1 MITIEML
8 NQNPALSALT
18 DAQKA
23 AIAEISKN
31 DEATVIGTKI
41 GALHGQYDADILNV
55 SGIAKAEGEKS
66 YDYLKRVLGDYKT
79 KSDEVSTL
87 QAKIETQKQKIIDLT
102 KQMSVTGSDEVL
114 AKQLSEA
121 KQQLKDA
128 RHQVTQLQTQLT
140 SKRDELNQAKAE
152 YEKKEKDLQ
161 VGFAFTNATAG
172 LKFKAD
178 VSEPVKKILL
188 AAAKDEIL
196 AKGTPDFI
204 DDGQGGK
211 KLVFRD
217 TAGNTINNPKNN
229 LNPYTLSELVME
241 TSLKDVI
248 DTGKQQPG
256 GGTGPNKPSGGSPS
270 AGTFDL
276 AGVKTQLEADRQIEN
291 YLLSIGLTRD
301 NVEFGNKV
309 LEIRNENNVS
319 ELPIR

>member
-8 NQNPALSALT
+8 NQSESLKGLT
-18 DAQKA
+18 DAQKL
-23 AIAEISKN
+23 AITTLSSN

-41 GALHGQYDADILNV
+41 GALHGQYDADILSI
-55 SGIAKAEGEKS
+55 SGISKADGEKT

-79 KSDEVSTL
+79 KLDGTKTL
-87 QAKIETQKQKIIDLT
+87 SAQLEAQKKKVTELEAKLAAG
-102 KQMSVTGSDEVL
+102 GSDEAV
-114 AKQLSEA
+114 

-140 SKRDELNQAKAE
+140 TKTEELDKAKKD
-152 YEKKEKDLQ
+152 YEQKEKDLQ

-172 LKFKAD
+172 IKFTAD

-204 DDGQGGK
+204 DDGNGGK
-211 KLVFRD
+211 KLVLRD
-217 TAGNTINNPKNN
+217 AAGNTLNNPKNN
-229 LNPYTLSELVME
+229 LNPYTIEELVVE

-248 DTGKQQPG
+248 DTGRQQSG
-256 GGTGPNKPSGGSPS
+256 GGTVPPVKPNGGG
-270 AGTFDL
+270 GTTLDL
-276 AGVKTQLEADRQIEN
+276 SGVKTQLEADTQIEK
-291 YLLSIGLTRD
+291 YLLSTGLTRD
-301 NVEFGNKV
+301 NAEFGDKV

>member
-23 AIAEISKN
+23 TIAEISKN

-55 SGIAKAEGEKS
+55 SGIAKTDGEKS

-79 KSDEVSTL
+79 KLDSTKTL
-87 QAKIETQKQKIIDLT
+87 SAQLEASKKKVTELETKLAAG
-102 KQMSVTGSDEVL
+102 GSDEVL
-114 AKQLSEA
+114 

-128 RHQVTQLQTQLT
+128 KHQVVQLQTQLT
-140 SKRDELNQAKAE
+140 AKGEELDNAKKD
-152 YEKKEKDLQ
+152 YEAKEKNMQ
-161 VGFAFTNATAG
+161 VGFAFANATAG
-172 LKFKAD
+172 IKFKAGIAES
-178 VSEPVKKILL
+178 VQKILL
-188 AAAKDEIL
+188 SAAKDEIL

-204 DDGQGGK
+204 DDGHGNK
-211 KLVFRD
+211 KLVLRD
-217 TAGNTINNPKNN
+217 ENGNTLNNPKNN
-229 LNPYTLSELVME
+229 LNPYTLNELIME

-256 GGTGPNKPSGGSPS
+256 GGTKPLGNQNGGS
-270 AGTFDL
+270 GTTLDL
-276 AGVKTQLEADRQIEN
+276 SGAKTQLEADTQIEN
-291 YLLSIGLTRD
+291 YLLSTGLTRD

>member
-8 NQNPALSALT
+8 NQNAALSTLT

-23 AIAEISKN
+23 AITEISKN

-79 KSDEVSTL
+79 KLDGTKTLSAQLEAQKNKVAELEAKLAAGGYDEAL
-87 QAKIETQKQKIIDLT
+87 
-102 KQMSVTGSDEVL
+102 
-114 AKQLSEA
+114 

-140 SKRDELNQAKAE
+140 AKTGELDRAKKD
-152 YEKKEKDLQ
+152 YEQKEKDLQ

-172 LKFKAD
+172 IKFKAD

-204 DDGQGGK
+204 DDGNGGK
-211 KLVFRD
+211 KLVLRD
-217 TAGNTINNPKNN
+217 AAGNTLNNPKNN
-229 LNPYTLSELVME
+229 LNPYTIEELVME

-248 DTGKQQPG
+248 DTGRQQSG
-256 GGTGPNKPSGGSPS
+256 GGTVPPVKPNGGG
-270 AGTFDL
+270 GTTLDL
-276 AGVKTQLEADRQIEN
+276 SGVKTQLEADTQIEK
-291 YLLSIGLTRD
+291 YLLSTGLTRD
-301 NVEFGNKV
+301 NAEFGNKV

>member
-8 NQNPALSALT
+8 NQSESLKGLT
-18 DAQKA
+18 DAQKL
-23 AIAEISKN
+23 AITTLSSN

-41 GALHGQYDADILNV
+41 GALHGQYDADILSI
-55 SGIAKAEGEKS
+55 SGISKADGEKT

-79 KSDEVSTL
+79 KLDGTKTL
-87 QAKIETQKQKIIDLT
+87 SAQLEAQKKKVTELETKLAAG
-102 KQMSVTGSDEVL
+102 GSDEAV
-114 AKQLSEA
+114 

-128 RHQVTQLQTQLT
+128 RHQVTQLQAQLT
-140 SKRDELNQAKAE
+140 AKTGELDKAKKD

-172 LKFKAD
+172 IKFKAD

-204 DDGQGGK
+204 DDGNGGK
-211 KLVFRD
+211 KLVLRD
-217 TAGNTINNPKNN
+217 AAGNTLNNPKNN
-229 LNPYTLSELVME
+229 LNPYTIEELVME

-256 GGTGPNKPSGGSPS
+256 GGTKPNPS
-270 AGTFDL
+270 ADHRTVNLDL
-276 AGVKTQLEADRQIEN
+276 STAKTQQEADVQIEK
-291 YLLSIGLTRD
+291 YLLSTGLTRD
-301 NVEFGNKV
+301 NVEFGNKA

-319 ELPIR
+319 NLPIR

>member
-1 MITIEML
+1 ML
-8 NQNPALSALT
+8 NQSESLKGLT
-18 DAQKA
+18 DAQKL
-23 AIAEISKN
+23 AITTLSSN

-41 GALHGQYDADILNV
+41 GALHGQYDADILSI
-55 SGIAKAEGEKS
+55 SGISKADGEKT

-79 KSDEVSTL
+79 KLDGTKTL
-87 QAKIETQKQKIIDLT
+87 SAQLEAQKKKVTELETKLAAG
-102 KQMSVTGSDEVL
+102 GSDEAV
-114 AKQLSEA
+114 

-140 SKRDELNQAKAE
+140 AKTEERDNAKKD

-172 LKFKAD
+172 IKFKAD

-204 DDGQGGK
+204 DDGNGGK
-211 KLVFRD
+211 KLVLRD
-217 TAGNTINNPKNN
+217 AAGNTLNNPKNN
-229 LNPYTLSELVME
+229 LNPYTIEELVME

-256 GGTGPNKPSGGSPS
+256 GGTKPNPQPDHR
-270 AGTFDL
+270 TVNLDL
-276 AGVKTQLEADRQIEN
+276 STAKTQQEADVQIEN
-291 YLLSIGLTRD
+291 YLLSTGLTRD
-301 NVEFGNKV
+301 NVEFGNKA

-319 ELPIR
+319 NLPIR

>member
-8 NQNPALSALT
+8 NQSESLKGLT
-18 DAQKA
+18 DAQKL
-23 AIAEISKN
+23 AITTLSSN
-31 DEATVIGTKI
+31 DEAAVIGTKI
-41 GALHGQYDADILNV
+41 GALHGQYDADILSI
-55 SGIAKAEGEKS
+55 SGISKADGEKT

-79 KSDEVSTL
+79 KLDGTKTL
-87 QAKIETQKQKIIDLT
+87 SAQLETQKKKVTELET
-102 KQMSVTGSDEVL
+102 KLAAGGSDEVV
-114 AKQLSEA
+114 

-140 SKRDELNQAKAE
+140 AKTGELDKAKKD

-161 VGFAFTNATAG
+161 VGFAFINATAG
-172 LKFKAD
+172 IKFKAD

-204 DDGQGGK
+204 DDGNGGK
-211 KLVFRD
+211 KLVLRD
-217 TAGNTINNPKNN
+217 ATGNTLNNPKNN
-229 LNPYTLSELVME
+229 LNPYTIEELVME

-256 GGTGPNKPSGGSPS
+256 GGTGPTKPNNHQIVNL
-270 AGTFDL
+270 DL
-276 AGVKTQLEADRQIEN
+276 STAKTQQEADVQIEN
-291 YLLSIGLTRD
+291 YLLSTGLTRD
-301 NVEFGNKV
+301 NVEFGNKA

-319 ELPIR
+319 SLPIR

>member
-8 NQNPALSALT
+8 NQSESLKGLT
-18 DAQKA
+18 DAQKL
-23 AIAEISKN
+23 AITTLSSN
-31 DEATVIGTKI
+31 DEAVVIGTKI
-41 GALHGQYDADILNV
+41 GALHGQYDADILSI
-55 SGIAKAEGEKS
+55 SGISKADGEKT

-79 KSDEVSTL
+79 KLDGTKTL
-87 QAKIETQKQKIIDLT
+87 SAQLETQKKKVTELET
-102 KQMSVTGSDEVL
+102 KLAAGGSDEAV
-114 AKQLSEA
+114 

-140 SKRDELNQAKAE
+140 AKTGELDKAKKD

-172 LKFKAD
+172 IKFKAD

-204 DDGQGGK
+204 DDGNGGK
-211 KLVFRD
+211 KLVLRD
-217 TAGNTINNPKNN
+217 AAGNTLNNPKNN
-229 LNPYTLSELVME
+229 LNPYTIEELVME

-256 GGTGPNKPSGGSPS
+256 GGTKPNPQPDHR
-270 AGTFDL
+270 TVNLDL
-276 AGVKTQLEADRQIEN
+276 STAKTQQEADVQIEN
-291 YLLSIGLTRD
+291 YLLSTGLTRD
-301 NVEFGNKV
+301 NVEFGNKA

-319 ELPIR
+319 SLPIR

>member
-8 NQNPALSALT
+8 NQSESLKGLT
-18 DAQKA
+18 DAQKL
-23 AIAEISKN
+23 AITTLSSN

-41 GALHGQYDADILNV
+41 GALHGQYDADILSI
-55 SGIAKAEGEKS
+55 SGISKADGEKT

-79 KSDEVSTL
+79 KLDGTKTL
-87 QAKIETQKQKIIDLT
+87 SAQLEAQKKKVTELEAKLAAG
-102 KQMSVTGSDEVL
+102 GSDEAV
-114 AKQLSEA
+114 

-140 SKRDELNQAKAE
+140 AKTEELDNAKKD

-172 LKFKAD
+172 IKFKAD
-178 VSEPVKKILL
+178 VSEPVRKILL

-196 AKGTPDFI
+196 AKGTPDFV
-204 DDGQGGK
+204 DDGNGGK
-211 KLVFRD
+211 KLVLRD
-217 TAGNTINNPKNN
+217 AAGNTLNNPKNN
-229 LNPYTLSELVME
+229 LNPYTIEELVME

-256 GGTGPNKPSGGSPS
+256 GGTNPNPSPDHR
-270 AGTFDL
+270 TFNLDL
-276 AGVKTQLEADRQIEN
+276 STAKTQQEADVQIEN
-291 YLLSIGLTRD
+291 YLLSTGLTRD
-301 NVEFGNKV
+301 NVEFGNKA

-319 ELPIR
+319 NLPIR

>member
-8 NQNPALSALT
+8 NQSESLKGLT
-18 DAQKA
+18 DAQKL
-23 AIAEISKN
+23 AITTLSSN

-41 GALHGQYDADILNV
+41 GALHGQYDADILSI
-55 SGIAKAEGEKS
+55 SGISKADGEKT

-79 KSDEVSTL
+79 KLDGTKTL
-87 QAKIETQKQKIIDLT
+87 SAQLEAQKKKVTELETKLAAG
-102 KQMSVTGSDEVL
+102 GSDEAV
-114 AKQLSEA
+114 

-140 SKRDELNQAKAE
+140 AKTEELDNAKKD

-172 LKFKAD
+172 IKFKAD
-178 VSEPVKKILL
+178 VSEPVRKILL

-196 AKGTPDFI
+196 AKGTPDFV
-204 DDGQGGK
+204 DDGNGGK
-211 KLVFRD
+211 KLVLRD
-217 TAGNTINNPKNN
+217 DAGNTLNNPKNN
-229 LNPYTLSELVME
+229 LNPYTIEELVME

-256 GGTGPNKPSGGSPS
+256 GGTKPNPSSDHR
-270 AGTFDL
+270 TFNLDL
-276 AGVKTQLEADRQIEN
+276 STAKTQQEADVQIEN
-291 YLLSIGLTRD
+291 YLLSTGLTRD
-301 NVEFGNKV
+301 NVEFGNKA

-319 ELPIR
+319 NLPIR

>member
-8 NQNPALSALT
+8 NQSESLKGLT
-18 DAQKA
+18 DAQKL
-23 AIAEISKN
+23 AITTLSSN

-41 GALHGQYDADILNV
+41 GALHGQYDADILSI
-55 SGIAKAEGEKS
+55 SGISKTDGEKS

-79 KSDEVSTL
+79 KLDGTKTL
-87 QAKIETQKQKIIDLT
+87 SAQLEAQKKKVTELETKLA
-102 KQMSVTGSDEVL
+102 VGGSDEAV
-114 AKQLSEA
+114 

-140 SKRDELNQAKAE
+140 AKTGELDKAKKD
-152 YEKKEKDLQ
+152 YEQKEKDLQ

-172 LKFKAD
+172 IKFKAD

-204 DDGQGGK
+204 DDGNGGK
-211 KLVFRD
+211 KLVLRD
-217 TAGNTINNPKNN
+217 AAGNTLNNPKNN
-229 LNPYTLSELVME
+229 LNPYTIEELVME

-248 DTGKQQPG
+248 DTGKQQTG
-256 GGTGPNKPSGGSPS
+256 GGTKPNPQSGHR
-270 AGTFDL
+270 TVNLDL
-276 AGVKTQLEADRQIEN
+276 STAKTQQEADVQIEN
-291 YLLSIGLTRD
+291 YLLSTGLTRD
-301 NVEFGNKV
+301 NVEFGNKA

-319 ELPIR
+319 DLPIR

>member
-8 NQNPALSALT
+8 NQSESLKGLT
-18 DAQKA
+18 DAQKL
-23 AIAEISKN
+23 AITTLSSN

-41 GALHGQYDADILNV
+41 GALHGQYDADIFSI
-55 SGIAKAEGEKS
+55 SGISKADGEKT

-79 KSDEVSTL
+79 KLGGTKTL
-87 QAKIETQKQKIIDLT
+87 SAQLEAQKKKVTELETKLAAG
-102 KQMSVTGSDEVL
+102 GSDEAV
-114 AKQLSEA
+114 

-140 SKRDELNQAKAE
+140 AKTEELDNAKKD

-172 LKFKAD
+172 IKFKAD
-178 VSEPVKKILL
+178 VSEPVRKILL

-196 AKGTPDFI
+196 AKGTPDFV
-204 DDGQGGK
+204 DDGNGGK
-211 KLVFRD
+211 KLVLRD
-217 TAGNTINNPKNN
+217 AAGNTLNNPKNN
-229 LNPYTLSELVME
+229 LNPYTIEELVME

-256 GGTGPNKPSGGSPS
+256 GGTKPNPSSDHR
-270 AGTFDL
+270 TFNLDL
-276 AGVKTQLEADRQIEN
+276 STAKTQQEADIQIEN
-291 YLLSIGLTRD
+291 YLLSTGLTRD
-301 NVEFGNKV
+301 NVEFGNKA

-319 ELPIR
+319 NLPIR

>member
-8 NQNPALSALT
+8 NQSESLKGLT
-18 DAQKA
+18 DAQKL
-23 AIAEISKN
+23 AITTLSSN

-41 GALHGQYDADILNV
+41 GALHGQYDADILSI
-55 SGIAKAEGEKS
+55 SGISKADGEKT

-79 KSDEVSTL
+79 KLDGTKTL
-87 QAKIETQKQKIIDLT
+87 SAQLEAQKKKVTELETKLAAG
-102 KQMSVTGSDEVL
+102 GSDEAV
-114 AKQLSEA
+114 

-140 SKRDELNQAKAE
+140 AKTEELDNAKKD

-172 LKFKAD
+172 IKFKAD
-178 VSEPVKKILL
+178 VSEPVRKILL

-196 AKGTPDFI
+196 AKGTPDFV
-204 DDGQGGK
+204 DDGKGGK
-211 KLVFRD
+211 KLVLRD
-217 TAGNTINNPKNN
+217 AAGNTLNNPKNN
-229 LNPYTLSELVME
+229 LNPYTIEELVME

-256 GGTGPNKPSGGSPS
+256 GGTKPNPSSDNRTFNLDLS
-270 AGTFDL
+270 A
-276 AGVKTQLEADRQIEN
+276 AKTQQEADIQIEN
-291 YLLSIGLTRD
+291 YLLSTGLTRD
-301 NVEFGNKV
+301 NVEFGNKA

-319 ELPIR
+319 NLPIR

>member
-8 NQNPALSALT
+8 NQNAALSALT

-23 AIAEISKN
+23 AITEISKN

-79 KSDEVSTL
+79 KLDGTKTL
-87 QAKIETQKQKIIDLT
+87 SAQLEAQKNKVTELEAKLAAG
-102 KQMSVTGSDEVL
+102 GSDEAV
-114 AKQLSEA
+114 

-140 SKRDELNQAKAE
+140 AKTGELDKAKKD
-152 YEKKEKDLQ
+152 YEQKEKDLQ

-172 LKFKAD
+172 IKFKAD

-196 AKGTPDFI
+196 AKGTPDFV
-204 DDGQGGK
+204 DDGNGGK
-211 KLVFRD
+211 KLVLRD
-217 TAGNTINNPKNN
+217 AAGNTLNNPKNN
-229 LNPYTLSELVME
+229 LNPYTIEELVLE

-248 DTGKQQPG
+248 DTGKRQSG
-256 GGTGPNKPSGGSPS
+256 GGTKPLVNPNGGS
-270 AGTFDL
+270 GTTLDL
-276 AGVKTQLEADRQIEN
+276 SGVKTQLEADTQIEN
-291 YLLSIGLTRD
+291 YLLSTGLTRD

-309 LEIRNENNVS
+309 LEIRNENKVS

>member
-8 NQNPALSALT
+8 NQNAALSTLT

-23 AIAEISKN
+23 AITEISKN

-41 GALHGQYDADILNV
+41 GALHGQYDADILNI
-55 SGIAKAEGEKS
+55 SGIAKADGEKS
-66 YDYLKRVLGDYKT
+66 YDYLKRVLSDYKT
-79 KSDEVSTL
+79 KLDGTKTL
-87 QAKIETQKQKIIDLT
+87 SAQLEAQKNKVTELEAKLAAG
-102 KQMSVTGSDEVL
+102 GSDEAL
-114 AKQLSEA
+114 

-140 SKRDELNQAKAE
+140 AKTGELDRAKKD
-152 YEKKEKDLQ
+152 YEQKEKDLQ

-172 LKFKAD
+172 IKFKAD

-204 DDGQGGK
+204 DDGNGGK
-211 KLVFRD
+211 KLVLRD
-217 TAGNTINNPKNN
+217 AAGNTLNNPKNN
-229 LNPYTLSELVME
+229 LNPYTIEELVLE

-248 DTGKQQPG
+248 DTGRQQPG
-256 GGTGPNKPSGGSPS
+256 GGTAPIKPNGGGS
-270 AGTFDL
+270 TTLDL
-276 AGVKTQLEADRQIEN
+276 SGAKTQLEADAQIEN
-291 YLLSIGLTRD
+291 YLLSTGLTRD
-301 NVEFGNKV
+301 NAEFGNKV

>member
-8 NQNPALSALT
+8 NQSESLKGLT
-18 DAQKA
+18 DAQKL
-23 AIAEISKN
+23 AITTLSSN

-41 GALHGQYDADILNV
+41 GALHGQYDADILSI
-55 SGIAKAEGEKS
+55 SGISKADGEKT

-79 KSDEVSTL
+79 KLDGTKTL
-87 QAKIETQKQKIIDLT
+87 SAQLEAQKKKVTELETKLAAG
-102 KQMSVTGSDEVL
+102 GSDEAV
-114 AKQLSEA
+114 

-140 SKRDELNQAKAE
+140 AKTSELDKAKKD
-152 YEKKEKDLQ
+152 YEQKEKDLQ

-172 LKFKAD
+172 IKFKAD

-204 DDGQGGK
+204 DDGNGGK
-211 KLVFRD
+211 KLVLRD
-217 TAGNTINNPKNN
+217 AAGNTLNNPKNN
-229 LNPYTLSELVME
+229 LNPYTIEELVME

-248 DTGKQQPG
+248 DTGRQQSG
-256 GGTGPNKPSGGSPS
+256 GGTKPNPSSSHRTVNLGLST
-270 AGTFDL
+270 A
-276 AGVKTQLEADRQIEN
+276 KTQQEADVQIEN
-291 YLLSIGLTRD
+291 YLLSTGLTRD
-301 NVEFGNKV
+301 NVEFGNKA

-319 ELPIR
+319 DLPIR

>member
-8 NQNPALSALT
+8 NQNAALSTLT

-23 AIAEISKN
+23 AITEISKN

-66 YDYLKRVLGDYKT
+66 YDYLKRVLCDYKT
-79 KSDEVSTL
+79 KLDGTKTL
-87 QAKIETQKQKIIDLT
+87 SAQLEAQKNKVAELEAKLAAG
-102 KQMSVTGSDEVL
+102 GSDEAL
-114 AKQLSEA
+114 

-140 SKRDELNQAKAE
+140 AKAGE
-152 YEKKEKDLQ
+152 LDRAKKDYEQKEKDLQ

-172 LKFKAD
+172 IKFKAD

-204 DDGQGGK
+204 DDGNGGK
-211 KLVFRD
+211 KLVLRD
-217 TAGNTINNPKNN
+217 AAGNTLNNPKNN
-229 LNPYTLSELVME
+229 LNPYTIEELVME

-248 DTGKQQPG
+248 DTGRQQQG
-256 GGTGPNKPSGGSPS
+256 GGTVPHVKLNGGG
-270 AGTFDL
+270 GTTLDL
-276 AGVKTQLEADRQIEN
+276 SGVKTQLEADTQIEK
-291 YLLSIGLTRD
+291 YLLSTGLTRD
-301 NVEFGNKV
+301 NAEFGSKV

>member
-8 NQNPALSALT
+8 NQSESLKGLT
-18 DAQKA
+18 DAQKL
-23 AIAEISKN
+23 AITTLSSN

-41 GALHGQYDADILNV
+41 GALHGQYDADILSI
-55 SGIAKAEGEKS
+55 SGISKADGEKT

-79 KSDEVSTL
+79 KLDGTKTL
-87 QAKIETQKQKIIDLT
+87 SAQLEAQKKKVTELEAKLAAG
-102 KQMSVTGSDEVL
+102 GSDEAV
-114 AKQLSEA
+114 

-140 SKRDELNQAKAE
+140 AKTEELDNAKKD

-172 LKFKAD
+172 IKFKAD
-178 VSEPVKKILL
+178 VSEPVRKILL

-204 DDGQGGK
+204 DDGNGGK
-211 KLVFRD
+211 KLVLRD
-217 TAGNTINNPKNN
+217 AAGNTLNNPKNN
-229 LNPYTLSELVME
+229 LNPYTIEELVME

-248 DTGKQQPG
+248 DTGRQQSG
-256 GGTGPNKPSGGSPS
+256 GGTQPNPSPS
-270 AGTFDL
+270 HRTVNLDL
-276 AGVKTQLEADRQIEN
+276 STAKTQQEADVQIEN
-291 YLLSIGLTRD
+291 YLLSTGLTRD
-301 NVEFGNKV
+301 NVEFGNKA

-319 ELPIR
+319 NLPIR

>member
-8 NQNPALSALT
+8 NQSESLKGLT
-18 DAQKA
+18 DAQKL
-23 AIAEISKN
+23 AITTLSSN

-41 GALHGQYDADILNV
+41 GALHGQYDADILSI
-55 SGIAKAEGEKS
+55 SGISKADGEKT

-79 KSDEVSTL
+79 KLDGTKTL
-87 QAKIETQKQKIIDLT
+87 SAQLEAQKKKVTELEAKLAAG
-102 KQMSVTGSDEVL
+102 GSDEAV
-114 AKQLSEA
+114 

-140 SKRDELNQAKAE
+140 AKTEELDNAKKD

-172 LKFKAD
+172 IKFKAD

-196 AKGTPDFI
+196 AKGTPDFV
-204 DDGQGGK
+204 DDGKGGK
-211 KLVFRD
+211 KLVLRD
-217 TAGNTINNPKNN
+217 AAGNTLNNPKNN
-229 LNPYTLSELVME
+229 LNPYTIEELVME

-256 GGTGPNKPSGGSPS
+256 GGTKPNTQSDRL
-270 AGTFDL
+270 TVNLDL
-276 AGVKTQLEADRQIEN
+276 STAKTQQEADIQIEN
-291 YLLSIGLTRD
+291 YLLSTGLTRD
-301 NVEFGNKV
+301 NVEFGNKA

-319 ELPIR
+319 SLPIR

>member
-8 NQNPALSALT
+8 NQSESLKGLT
-18 DAQKA
+18 DAQKL
-23 AIAEISKN
+23 AITTLSSN

-41 GALHGQYDADILNV
+41 GALHGQYDADILSI
-55 SGIAKAEGEKS
+55 SGISKADGEKT

-79 KSDEVSTL
+79 KLDGTKTL
-87 QAKIETQKQKIIDLT
+87 SAQLEAQKKKVTELEAKLAAG
-102 KQMSVTGSDEVL
+102 GSDEAV
-114 AKQLSEA
+114 

-140 SKRDELNQAKAE
+140 AKTGELDKAKKD
-152 YEKKEKDLQ
+152 YEQKEKDLQ

-172 LKFKAD
+172 IKFKAD

-204 DDGQGGK
+204 DDGNGGK
-211 KLVFRD
+211 KLVLRD
-217 TAGNTINNPKNN
+217 AAGNTLNNPKNN
-229 LNPYTLSELVME
+229 LNPYTIEELVME

-256 GGTGPNKPSGGSPS
+256 GGTKPNPSSGHR
-270 AGTFDL
+270 TVNLDL
-276 AGVKTQLEADRQIEN
+276 STAKTQQEADVQIEN
-291 YLLSIGLTRD
+291 YLLSTGLTRD
-301 NVEFGNKV
+301 NVEFGNKA

-319 ELPIR
+319 DLPIR

>member
-8 NQNPALSALT
+8 NQNAALSTLT

-23 AIAEISKN
+23 AITEISKN

-79 KSDEVSTL
+79 KLDGTKTL
-87 QAKIETQKQKIIDLT
+87 SAQLEAQKNKVTELEAKLAAG
-102 KQMSVTGSDEVL
+102 GSDEAL
-114 AKQLSEA
+114 

-140 SKRDELNQAKAE
+140 AKTGELDNAKKE
-152 YEKKEKDLQ
+152 YEQKEKDLQ

-172 LKFKAD
+172 IKFKAD

-204 DDGQGGK
+204 DDGNGGK
-211 KLVFRD
+211 KLVLRD
-217 TAGNTINNPKNN
+217 AAGNTLNNPKNN
-229 LNPYTLSELVME
+229 LNPYTIEELVME

-248 DTGKQQPG
+248 DTGRQQPG
-256 GGTGPNKPSGGSPS
+256 GGTVPPVKPNGGS
-270 AGTFDL
+270 GTTLDL
-276 AGVKTQLEADRQIEN
+276 SGVKTQLEADTQIEK
-291 YLLSIGLTRD
+291 YLLSTGLTRD
-301 NVEFGNKV
+301 NAEFGNKV

>member
-8 NQNPALSALT
+8 NQSESLKGLT
-18 DAQKA
+18 DAQKL
-23 AIAEISKN
+23 AITTLSSN

-41 GALHGQYDADILNV
+41 GALHGQYDADILSI
-55 SGIAKAEGEKS
+55 SGISKADGEKT

-79 KSDEVSTL
+79 KLDGTKTL
-87 QAKIETQKQKIIDLT
+87 SAQLEAQKKKVTELEAKLAAG
-102 KQMSVTGSDEVL
+102 GSDEAV
-114 AKQLSEA
+114 

-140 SKRDELNQAKAE
+140 TKTEELDKAKKD
-152 YEKKEKDLQ
+152 YEQKEKDLQ

-172 LKFKAD
+172 IKFKAD

-204 DDGQGGK
+204 DDGNGGK
-211 KLVFRD
+211 KLVLRD
-217 TAGNTINNPKNN
+217 AAGNTLNNPKNN
-229 LNPYTLSELVME
+229 LNPYTIEELVME

-248 DTGKQQPG
+248 DTGRQQPG
-256 GGTGPNKPSGGSPS
+256 GGTQPNPSPS
-270 AGTFDL
+270 QRTVNLDL
-276 AGVKTQLEADRQIEN
+276 STAKTQQEADVQIEN
-291 YLLSIGLTRD
+291 YLLSTGLTRD
-301 NVEFGNKV
+301 NVEFGNKA

-319 ELPIR
+319 DLPIR

>member
-8 NQNPALSALT
+8 NQSESLKGLT
-18 DAQKA
+18 DAQKL
-23 AIAEISKN
+23 AITTLSSN

-41 GALHGQYDADILNV
+41 GALHGQYDADILSI
-55 SGIAKAEGEKS
+55 SGISKADGEKT

-79 KSDEVSTL
+79 KLDGTKTL
-87 QAKIETQKQKIIDLT
+87 SAQLEAQKKKVTELEAKLAAG
-102 KQMSVTGSDEVL
+102 GSDEAV
-114 AKQLSEA
+114 

-140 SKRDELNQAKAE
+140 AKTGELDKAKKD
-152 YEKKEKDLQ
+152 YEQKEKDLQ

-172 LKFKAD
+172 IKFKAD

-204 DDGQGGK
+204 DDGNGGK
-211 KLVFRD
+211 KLVLRD
-217 TAGNTINNPKNN
+217 AAGNTLNNPKNN
-229 LNPYTLSELVME
+229 LNPYTIEELVME

-248 DTGKQQPG
+248 DTGRQQSG
-256 GGTGPNKPSGGSPS
+256 GGTKPNPQSGHQ
-270 AGTFDL
+270 TVNLDL
-276 AGVKTQLEADRQIEN
+276 STAKTQQEADVQIEN
-291 YLLSIGLTRD
+291 YLLSTGLTRD
-301 NVEFGNKV
+301 NVEFGNKA

-319 ELPIR
+319 NLPIR

>member
-8 NQNPALSALT
+8 NQSESLKGLT
-18 DAQKA
+18 DAQKL
-23 AIAEISKN
+23 AITTLSSN

-41 GALHGQYDADILNV
+41 GALHGQYDADILSI
-55 SGIAKAEGEKS
+55 SGINKADGEKS
-66 YDYLKRVLGDYKT
+66 YDYLKRVLGEYKT
-79 KSDEVSTL
+79 KLDGTKTL
-87 QAKIETQKQKIIDLT
+87 SAQLEAQKKKVTELETKLAAG
-102 KQMSVTGSDEVL
+102 GSDEAV
-114 AKQLSEA
+114 

-140 SKRDELNQAKAE
+140 AKTGELDKAKKD
-152 YEKKEKDLQ
+152 YEQKEKDLQ

-172 LKFKAD
+172 IKFKAD

-204 DDGQGGK
+204 DDGNGGK
-211 KLVFRD
+211 KLVLRD
-217 TAGNTINNPKNN
+217 AAGNTLNNPKNN
-229 LNPYTLSELVME
+229 LNPYTIEELVME

-256 GGTGPNKPSGGSPS
+256 GGTKPNPSSS
-270 AGTFDL
+270 HRTVNLDL
-276 AGVKTQLEADRQIEN
+276 STAKTQQEADIQIEN
-291 YLLSIGLTRD
+291 YLLSTGLTRD
-301 NVEFGNKV
+301 NVEFGNKA

-319 ELPIR
+319 DLPIR

>member
-8 NQNPALSALT
+8 NQNAALSTLT

-23 AIAEISKN
+23 AITEISKN

-79 KSDEVSTL
+79 KLDGTKTL
-87 QAKIETQKQKIIDLT
+87 SAQLEAQKNKVTELEAKLAAG
-102 KQMSVTGSDEVL
+102 GSDEAL
-114 AKQLSEA
+114 

-140 SKRDELNQAKAE
+140 AKIGELDRAKKD
-152 YEKKEKDLQ
+152 YEQKEKDLQ

-172 LKFKAD
+172 IKFKAD

-204 DDGQGGK
+204 DDGNGGK
-211 KLVFRD
+211 KLVLRD
-217 TAGNTINNPKNN
+217 AAGNTLNNPKNN
-229 LNPYTLSELVME
+229 LNPYTIEELVME

-248 DTGKQQPG
+248 DTGRQQPG
-256 GGTGPNKPSGGSPS
+256 GGTVPPVKPNGGG
-270 AGTFDL
+270 GTTLDL
-276 AGVKTQLEADRQIEN
+276 SGVKTQLEADTQIEK
-291 YLLSIGLTRD
+291 YLLSTGLTRD
-301 NVEFGNKV
+301 NAEFGNKV

>member
-8 NQNPALSALT
+8 NQSESLKGLT
-18 DAQKA
+18 DAQKL
-23 AIAEISKN
+23 AITTLSSN

-41 GALHGQYDADILNV
+41 GALHGQYDADILSI
-55 SGIAKAEGEKS
+55 SGISKADGEKT

-79 KSDEVSTL
+79 KLDGTKTL
-87 QAKIETQKQKIIDLT
+87 SAQLEAQKKKVTELETKLAAG
-102 KQMSVTGSDEVL
+102 GSDEAV
-114 AKQLSEA
+114 

-140 SKRDELNQAKAE
+140 AKTEELDNAKKD

-172 LKFKAD
+172 IKFKAD
-178 VSEPVKKILL
+178 VSEPVRKILL

-204 DDGQGGK
+204 DDGNGGK
-211 KLVFRD
+211 KLVLRD
-217 TAGNTINNPKNN
+217 AAGNTLNNPKNN
-229 LNPYTLSELVME
+229 LNPYTIEELVME

-248 DTGKQQPG
+248 DTGRRQPG
-256 GGTGPNKPSGGSPS
+256 GGTEPNPQSDHK
-270 AGTFDL
+270 TVNLDL
-276 AGVKTQLEADRQIEN
+276 STAKTQQEADIQIEN
-291 YLLSIGLTRD
+291 YLLSTGLTRD
-301 NVEFGNKV
+301 NVEFGNKA

-319 ELPIR
+319 SLPIR

>member
-8 NQNPALSALT
+8 NQSESLKGLT
-18 DAQKA
+18 DAQKL
-23 AIAEISKN
+23 AITTLSSN

-41 GALHGQYDADILNV
+41 GALHGQYDADILSI
-55 SGIAKAEGEKS
+55 SGISKADGEKT

-79 KSDEVSTL
+79 KLDGTKTL
-87 QAKIETQKQKIIDLT
+87 SAQLEAQKKKVTELEAKLAAG
-102 KQMSVTGSDEVL
+102 GSDEAV
-114 AKQLSEA
+114 

-140 SKRDELNQAKAE
+140 TKTEELDKAKKD
-152 YEKKEKDLQ
+152 YEQKEKDLQ

-172 LKFKAD
+172 IKFKAD
-178 VSEPVKKILL
+178 VSEPVRKILL

-204 DDGQGGK
+204 DDGNGGK
-211 KLVFRD
+211 KLVLRD
-217 TAGNTINNPKNN
+217 AAGNTLNNPKNN
-229 LNPYTLSELVME
+229 LNPYTIEELVME

-256 GGTGPNKPSGGSPS
+256 GGTQPNPSPS
-270 AGTFDL
+270 HRTVNLDL
-276 AGVKTQLEADRQIEN
+276 STAKTQQEADVQIEN
-291 YLLSIGLTRD
+291 YLLSTGLTRD
-301 NVEFGNKV
+301 NIEFGNKA

-319 ELPIR
+319 DLPIR

>member
-8 NQNPALSALT
+8 NQSESLKGLT
-18 DAQKA
+18 DAQKL
-23 AIAEISKN
+23 AITTLSSN

-41 GALHGQYDADILNV
+41 GALHGQYDADILSI
-55 SGIAKAEGEKS
+55 SGINKTDGEKS

-79 KSDEVSTL
+79 KLDGTKTL
-87 QAKIETQKQKIIDLT
+87 SAQLEAQKKKVTELETKLAAG
-102 KQMSVTGSDEVL
+102 GSDEAV
-114 AKQLSEA
+114 

-140 SKRDELNQAKAE
+140 AKTGELDKAKKD
-152 YEKKEKDLQ
+152 YEQKEKDLQ

-172 LKFKAD
+172 IKFKAD

-204 DDGQGGK
+204 DDGNGGK
-211 KLVFRD
+211 KLVLRD
-217 TAGNTINNPKNN
+217 AAGNTLNNPKNN
-229 LNPYTLSELVME
+229 LNPYTIEELVME

-256 GGTGPNKPSGGSPS
+256 GGTNPNPS
-270 AGTFDL
+270 ADHRTVNLDL
-276 AGVKTQLEADRQIEN
+276 SAAKTQQEADVQIEN
-291 YLLSIGLTRD
+291 YLLSTGLTRD
-301 NVEFGNKV
+301 NVEFGNKA

-319 ELPIR
+319 DLPIR

>member
-55 SGIAKAEGEKS
+55 SGIAKSEGEKS

-79 KSDEVSTL
+79 KLDGTKTL
-87 QAKIETQKQKIIDLT
+87 QAQLETQKNK
-102 KQMSVTGSDEVL
+102 VTELEAKLAAGGSDEAL
-114 AKQLSEA
+114 

-128 RHQVTQLQTQLT
+128 RHQVSQLQTQLT
-140 SKRDELNQAKAE
+140 SKNTELETAKKNFAN
-152 YEKKEKDLQ
+152 KEKDLQ

-204 DDGQGGK
+204 DDGKGGK

-229 LNPYTLSELVME
+229 LNPYTLDELVME

-256 GGTGPNKPSGGSPS
+256 GGTGPNKPNGTPSGG
-270 AGTFDL
+270 TLDL
-276 AGVKTQLEADRQIEN
+276 SGVKTQLEADRQIEN
-291 YLLSIGLTRD
+291 YLLSTGLTRD
-301 NVEFGNKV
+301 NMEFGNKV

-319 ELPIR
+319 DLPIR

>member
-8 NQNPALSALT
+8 NQSESLKGLT
-18 DAQKA
+18 DAQKL
-23 AIAEISKN
+23 AITTLSSN
-31 DEATVIGTKI
+31 DEAAVIGTKI
-41 GALHGQYDADILNV
+41 GALHGQYDADILSI
-55 SGIAKAEGEKS
+55 SGISKADGEKT

-79 KSDEVSTL
+79 KLDGTKTL
-87 QAKIETQKQKIIDLT
+87 SAQLETQKKKVTELET
-102 KQMSVTGSDEVL
+102 KLAAGGSDEAV
-114 AKQLSEA
+114 

-140 SKRDELNQAKAE
+140 AKTGELDKAKKD

-172 LKFKAD
+172 IKFKAD

-204 DDGQGGK
+204 DDGNGGK
-211 KLVFRD
+211 KLVLRD
-217 TAGNTINNPKNN
+217 AAGNTLNNPKNN
-229 LNPYTLSELVME
+229 LNPYTIEELVME

-248 DTGKQQPG
+248 DTGKQQLG
-256 GGTGPNKPSGGSPS
+256 GGTKPNPQPDHR
-270 AGTFDL
+270 TVNLDL
-276 AGVKTQLEADRQIEN
+276 STAKTQQEADVQIEN
-291 YLLSIGLTRD
+291 YLLSTGLTRD
-301 NVEFGNKV
+301 NVEFGNKA

-319 ELPIR
+319 SLPIR